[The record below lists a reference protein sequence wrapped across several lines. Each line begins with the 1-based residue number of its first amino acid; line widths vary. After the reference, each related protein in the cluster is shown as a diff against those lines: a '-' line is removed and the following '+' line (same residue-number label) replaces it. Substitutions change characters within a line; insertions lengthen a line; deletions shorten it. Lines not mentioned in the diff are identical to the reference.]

1 MAKSLTVGDL
11 VASPVLG
18 TRTHSGA
25 SGLDRPVLWAH
36 SCELK
41 DPGRWLQPHELLM
54 TVGMCVPAGSD
65 AQRAFI
71 ADLDEAGLA
80 GIAIGDHGFAPPLTR
95 ALAEE
100 SDERGFP
107 VLLTERQTPFV
118 ALSRMVASFGAE
130 EQSMGVLRLAKL
142 YNVAGRR
149 ELAEKRSGQPLAE
162 LFATS
167 VTVVDDETACV
178 VIGNGAVAP
187 ASGRR
192 RPLRT
197 LRPTHLLLDND
208 EFLDGLSLVHLSQ
221 VLEVDA
227 NELLQAAVDHVERGE
242 EVLARSLASRAD
254 AGHALTERWGVER
267 PGYQVMVTECE
278 ITSRVPLRLA
288 LDDSPAVCGQVDGR
302 QVVAAPV
309 ATVKEARMRLGELD
323 LVVGASAVHHDE
335 GDLGGAIEEAASE
348 YLLAKARGQRWR
360 EFRGERLSLLG
371 RSRSERTHIVQS
383 VLGPLAGED
392 PKMVA
397 LRETLFAFLDHDQ
410 HWNDTARAQ
419 NLHRQSVVYRLN
431 RVEELT
437 GRSVRRTQ
445 HLAEFWLARTAWEQ
459 FVLERG
465 K

>member
-1 MAKSLTVGDL
+1 MAKSLTIRDL

-25 SGLDRPVLWAH
+25 AGLDRPVLWAH

-41 DPGRWLQPHELLM
+41 DPARWLQPHELLM

-71 ADLDEAGLA
+71 ADLDDAGLA
-80 GIAIGDHGFAPPLTR
+80 GIAIGDHGFAPPLTP
-95 ALAEE
+95 ALADE
-100 SDERGFP
+100 SNARGFP

-149 ELAEKRSGQPLAE
+149 GTAEKRSGRPLAE
-162 LFATS
+162 LFSTK
-167 VTVVDDETACV
+167 VTVVDDETSCV
-178 VIGNGAVAP
+178 VIGDGTVAP

-192 RPLRT
+192 HPLRT
-197 LRPTHLLLDND
+197 LRPTHLLLESE
-208 EFLDGLSLVHLSQ
+208 EFLDGLSMVHLSQ

-227 NELLQAAVDHVERGE
+227 NELLQAAVDHVDRGE
-242 EVLARSLASRAD
+242 EVLTRSLASRMD
-254 AGHALTERWGVER
+254 AGRALTEHWGLER
-267 PGYQVMVTECE
+267 PGYRVMVTECDVAA
-278 ITSRVPLRLA
+278 RVPLSLA
-288 LDDSPAVCGQVDGR
+288 LTSSPAVCGQVDGR
-302 QVVAAPV
+302 QVVAVPV
-309 ATVKEARMRLGELD
+309 AGVPDVRERLDELG

-335 GDLGGAIEEAASE
+335 GDLGGAIEEAVSE
-348 YLLAKARGQRWR
+348 YQFARARGQRWR

-371 RSRSERTHIVQS
+371 RSRSEREHIVQG

-392 PKMVA
+392 PKMTS

-410 HWNDTARAQ
+410 NWNETAKAQ
-419 NLHRQSVVYRLN
+419 NLHRQSVAYRMN

-459 FVLERG
+459 YVVERG
-465 K
+465 S